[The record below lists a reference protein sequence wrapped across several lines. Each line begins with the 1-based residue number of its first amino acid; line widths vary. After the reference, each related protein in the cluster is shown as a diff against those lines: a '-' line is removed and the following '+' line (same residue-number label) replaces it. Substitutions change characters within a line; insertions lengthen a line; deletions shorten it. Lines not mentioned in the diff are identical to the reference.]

1 MITGGADAAILDRDG
16 SPVLVA
22 EAMSRFDAL
31 DRSWAARTFRNLY
44 AHGSVPEVPFFLLA
58 LPDAFHLW
66 RDPAQKATKAFLE
79 GRTSALGEP
88 EVPPDYSVGAWEI
101 VRPYLGDRDP
111 KPQEVSTH
119 AMRMVLGA
127 FLADVLNARYAGRE
141 EAPQS
146 LWWLF
151 ESGLY
156 EAMRGGHFAGSVTG
170 RDPDG

>member
-1 MITGGADAAILDRDG
+1 MITGGADATILGRYG

-66 RDPAQKATKAFLE
+66 RDPGQKALKAFVE

-88 EVPPDYSVGAWEI
+88 EQVPPDFSVPAWEI
-101 VRPYLGDRDP
+101 VRPYLGRPGGRDP
-111 KPQEVSTH
+111 DPREVSSY

-127 FLADVLNARYAGRE
+127 FLADVLNARYVGRE
-141 EAPQS
+141 EAPKN

-151 ESGLY
+151 DSGLY
-156 EAMRGGHFAGSVTG
+156 DTMRGGHFAGSVAG
-170 RDPDG
+170 